1 MFPSSDTFVCSP
13 LPSSGS
19 RLAPVPHL
27 HWYYGIVRLLP
38 ALRCRSLVALD
49 RPLPLPPDACL
60 LLRPVHPYRSRPGPL
75 LSGAPY
81 PLFAGGDW
89 EVFPSSWRIPVK
101 ACPGLGTP
109 AAPGNLALTVAQ
121 ILPSARLI
129 ASASATTNDFGAES
143 ARPTSLLSTLQPPSV
158 TRREARLATGLP
170 ATALAGLD
178 LHQLDSYERFHQ
190 LILNPPFPSLAWRDP
205 SRGSHCGSVGIPLA
219 VSAVSGIVPV

>member
-27 HWYYGIVRLLP
+27 HRYYGIVRLLP

-75 LSGAPY
+75 LSGVPY
-81 PLFAGGDW
+81 PFYTGGDW

-109 AAPGNLALTVAQ
+109 AAPGNLAIAVAQ
-121 ILPSARLI
+121 MLPSARLI

-170 ATALAGLD
+170 ATALTGLD

-190 LILNPPFPSLAWRDP
+190 LISEFSFPKLSLAR
-205 SRGSHCGSVGIPLA
+205 
-219 VSAVSGIVPV
+219 